1 MRFLLVNPT
10 FLNIFLHVLL
20 FRLDIDGEEDTT
32 LDQ

>member
-1 MRFLLVNPT
+1 MRFLVVNPT
-10 FLNIFLHVLL
+10 LLSMFLHVLF